1 MTILST
7 NISYCYYHNT
17 GSYYCHLDIGVCIG
31 LGILLLSLMSNLCDG
46 QKGLLVLGELSCLQ
60 TGLVIIIFIT
70 FAGNRKE
77 EKEERQRSNKS
88 GA

>member
-17 GSYYCHLDIGVCIG
+17 GNYYCHLDIGVCVG
-31 LGILLLSLMSNLCDG
+31 LGSLLLSFMTNLCDG
-46 QKGLLVLGELSCLQ
+46 QKGLLVLVELSCLQ

-70 FAGNRKE
+70 FAGIREE

-88 GA
+88 RA